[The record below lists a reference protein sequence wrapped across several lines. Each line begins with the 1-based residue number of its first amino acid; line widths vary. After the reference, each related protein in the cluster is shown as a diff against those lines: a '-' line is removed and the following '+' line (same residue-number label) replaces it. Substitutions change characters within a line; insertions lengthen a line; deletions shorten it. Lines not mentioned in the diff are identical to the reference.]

1 MRFYIVT
8 AVIAILLVIVVILAV
23 RLNSPYTAGDDQ
35 TRFVDK
41 HGSVETSVSVQHADK
56 THDVILTSHRVW
68 VHDTT
73 YADLYHR
80 DTIPALDS
88 MATEAQDNNGDSKFV
103 MVQRDYQLFI
113 TVK

>member
-8 AVIAILLVIVVILAV
+8 AVIAILVIVVVILAV
-23 RLNSPYTAGDDQ
+23 RLNSPYTPGNDQ

-41 HGSVETSVSVQHADK
+41 RGSVETSVSVQHVDK
-56 THDVILTSHRVW
+56 THDVILTNHRVW

-73 YADLYHR
+73 FATLYHR

-88 MATEAQDNNGDSKFV
+88 MSTEAENNNGDSKIM

>member
-1 MRFYIVT
+1 MRFYIVST
-8 AVIAILLVIVVILAV
+8 VIAILVIIAVVLAV
-23 RLNSPYTAGDDQ
+23 RQNDSHSPGDDQ
-35 TRFVDK
+35 TQFVDK
-41 HGSVETSVSVQHADK
+41 KGSVETSVSIQHSDK
-56 THDVILTSHRVW
+56 THDVILTRHRVW

-73 YADLYHR
+73 YATLYHR

-88 MATEAQDNNGDSKFV
+88 MATEAEDNNGDSKFV